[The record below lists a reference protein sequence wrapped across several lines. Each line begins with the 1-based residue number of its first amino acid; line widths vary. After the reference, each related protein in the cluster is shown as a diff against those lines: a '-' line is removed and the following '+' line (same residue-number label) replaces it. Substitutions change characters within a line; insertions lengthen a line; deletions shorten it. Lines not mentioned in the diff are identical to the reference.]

1 MFAARRYL
9 APSKPRIACFGKKIG
24 AAQKNTLNL
33 SFNVNSND
41 YRSSGLY
48 AQGSPTHTT
57 PAEGLQIIGLVIA
70 PFGQRD
76 LVDDL

>member
-1 MFAARRYL
+1 MFVARL
-9 APSKPRIACFGKKIG
+9 SLNPRKSQFACYGKKIG

-33 SFNVNSND
+33 SFNVNFND

-57 PAEGLQIIGLVIA
+57 PAESLQVLRLVVA
-70 PFGQRD
+70 AFGQRH